1 MNARCG
7 QSSNLE
13 YGRCQLLHWY
23 NFELEQVV
31 AEGHIASTDPT
42 VKVHHMPIGRD
53 CWKVWVVEVL
63 DEELNLYRPTD
74 EAERLC
80 EALCNTVAW
89 PKSCIKLLN

>member
-63 DEELNLYRPTD
+63 DEELNLYIDPQMKQKD
-74 EAERLC
+74 F
-80 EALCNTVAW
+80 V
-89 PKSCIKLLN
+89 KLYAILLHGQKAV